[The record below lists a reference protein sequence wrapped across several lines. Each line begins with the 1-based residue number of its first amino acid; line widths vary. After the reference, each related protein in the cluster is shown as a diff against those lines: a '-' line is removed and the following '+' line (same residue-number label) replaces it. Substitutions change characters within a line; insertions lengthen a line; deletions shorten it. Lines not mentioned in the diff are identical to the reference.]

1 MARTKKKVITGVT
14 TEQMETALGEFAQA
28 DSTIQKIEADM
39 ELKIT
44 AIREKEAVRLAELQ
58 QKKDDAVEVLQ
69 AFATE
74 NKETL
79 FAKVKSYKSVHGV
92 IGFRTGTPK
101 IKQLKGFT
109 KESVLALVKVLL
121 PDYVRTTEEVAKD
134 KLLADRDGEGME
146 DNMKRCGL
154 SVVQDETFYVEP
166 KKENEKSA

>member
-14 TEQMETALGEFAQA
+14 VEQMEMALGEFAQA
-28 DSTIQKIEADM
+28 DSSIQKIEADM

-44 AIREKEAVRLAELQ
+44 AIREKEAVRLADLQ
-58 QKKDDAVEVLQ
+58 KKKDDSVEVLQ

-74 NKETL
+74 NRETL
-79 FAKVKSYKSVHGV
+79 FAKTKSYKSVHGV

-134 KLLADRDGEGME
+134 RMLADRGGEGME
-146 DNMKRCGL
+146 ESMKQCGL